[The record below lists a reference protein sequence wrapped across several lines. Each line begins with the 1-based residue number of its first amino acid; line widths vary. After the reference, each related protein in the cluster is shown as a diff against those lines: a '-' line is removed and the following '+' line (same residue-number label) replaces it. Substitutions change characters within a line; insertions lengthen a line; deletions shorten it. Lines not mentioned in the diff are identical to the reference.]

1 MHTML
6 MVSAGLA
13 LLALMLVLGKSDR
26 QRAIRRFIPVWL
38 GISAANLIAGT
49 AYAGY
54 TIAEEAIVAIA
65 VFGIPFAAAL
75 IAQKTIKD

>member
-1 MHTML
+1 MHTVL
-6 MVSAGLA
+6 MVTAGLA
-13 LLALMLVLGKSDR
+13 LLALMLVLGKADS

-54 TIAEEAIVAIA
+54 TFAEEAMVAIA
-65 VFGIPFAAAL
+65 VFGIPFVAAL
-75 IAQKTIKD
+75 IAQRTIKN